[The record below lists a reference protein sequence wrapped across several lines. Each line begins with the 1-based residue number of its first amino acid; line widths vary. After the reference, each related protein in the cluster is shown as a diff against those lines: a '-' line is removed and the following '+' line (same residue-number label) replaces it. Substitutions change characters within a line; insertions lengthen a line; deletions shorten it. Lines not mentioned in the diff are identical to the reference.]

1 MKISEMN
8 SVQLADTLYR
18 IAEPVAAILSE
29 PDVEK
34 VLENLSKSEAS
45 PFAYVG
51 KMVKIV
57 LPIALKKQQKATFGI
72 IAALT
77 GKTVKQIQ
85 EQNGLQTIKDAMSC
99 IDADLITFFASSD
112 ATAQEKPSA

>member
-8 SVQLADTLYR
+8 SVQLANVLSK
-18 IAEPVAAILSE
+18 IAEPVAAIISE
-29 PDVEK
+29 PAVEK
-34 VLENLSKSEAS
+34 ILESLAKSENS

-51 KMVKIV
+51 KMVKVI
-57 LPIALKKQQKATFGI
+57 LPVALEKQQKATFAI

-99 IDADLITFFASSD
+99 IDGDLVSFFVSSD